1 MSFFNKLRKG
11 TLFQRVPKFLKK
23 PQTKKRKKSS
33 SSNPRKRRK
42 QTLHTLSKIDLE
54 TANAI
59 FQVHDELSED
69 FDSAFLLMVLDLRIM
84 FPKLPVFEDHKWLH
98 YLSGVSNALAETAGP
113 TVLQNEYLVDRLEA
127 IFQASDAYGRSRKY
141 EERKFNILG
150 AAGVTCTWKESIG
163 ASYPERNQIRGGS
176 TQSYAESVQA
186 QALREDAKIAPIA
199 NWYKSWRFVKLDSE
213 VLAVPVERLTRPEET
228 LNPTLLRDD
237 GTFDRN
243 YLFPKNK
250 VTILKILPP
259 EHPLGISFQ
268 EALWIIDACKH
279 LKPEFFKKFI
289 QNWERILIPSKQWL
303 AALCLL
309 SAVKTSTFSKYLG
322 HLRQLCTFVN
332 KWVFEPQKK
341 ALPIEVLVNLIHT
354 NSMPEQLLIE
364 FAQWRMT
371 RVKFRTMRADFTALA
386 FFFRHLPDK
395 PVDFWNSFPKLRE
408 VLKSLGKWFEED
420 AEGSIFL
427 EWKDMKTFLL
437 FVLQHQFPDTEA
449 QTIFDCFI
457 LSYWF
462 ALRISEACDLWF
474 DNVRILPASDTQGER
489 LQLCIVDS
497 KTNTRTT
504 PWNLVTLNALPEK
517 DWVQFCPVQAFKRI
531 LARRQLGQNHLF
543 LRKNGKHY
551 TKDWMTKTFSSLRT
565 AFRKAEPGIVS
576 QQDKFTFHVFRI
588 SAIGFYIR
596 DMGFTVYEAQT
607 ISRHK
612 LGSRTT
618 EEIYLAKGKAAFAK
632 SLARKIQDYIA
643 ETGLFPTATEE
654 DDFLLYADSAKMAK
668 RYKTFTNIQNQTS
681 TENPLPPKPPISKGT
696 QPQLGPRLRV
706 GKRCRV
712 PFVISHDHED
722 PKLQYFLGTLK
733 RKDTRNGVDGY
744 WVKWD
749 EEDEPSFI
757 DTLSLLECQP

>member
-1 MSFFNKLRKG
+1 MSFFKKLRNG
-11 TLFQRVPKFLKK
+11 TLFQSIPQFLKK
-23 PQTKKRKKSS
+23 PQAKKRKKSF
-33 SSNPRKRRK
+33 SSNPRKKRK
-42 QTLHTLSKIDLE
+42 QTFTTLSAIDTQ

-59 FQVHDELSED
+59 FKVHDELTEN

-84 FPKLPVFEDHKWLH
+84 FPKLPVFEDHQWLH
-98 YLSGVSNALAETAGP
+98 FLKPVSNALAATVGP
-113 TVLQNEYLVDRLEA
+113 TILQNEYLVERLEA
-127 IFQASDAYGRSRKY
+127 IFGASDAYGRKQG
-141 EERKFNILG
+141 ERKFNILG
-150 AAGVTCTWKESIG
+150 AAGITCTWKETIG
-163 ASYPERNQIRGGS
+163 GSYPDGKQIKGGT
-176 TQSYAESVQA
+176 TQAYAEAIQA
-186 QALREDAKIAPIA
+186 KALQENATIAPLA
-199 NWYKSWRFVKLDSE
+199 NWYKSWRFAKLGSE
-213 VLAVPVERLTRPEET
+213 ILALPVERLTRPEET
-228 LNPTLLRDD
+228 INKTLLRSD
-237 GTFDRN
+237 GSFQRN
-243 YLFPKNK
+243 NHFYQNEKIN
-250 VTILKILPP
+250 ILKILPP
-259 EHPLGISFQ
+259 ACPLGISFQ
-268 EALWIIDACKH
+268 EALWIINACKH
-279 LKPEFFKKFI
+279 LKPAFFKKFI

-309 SAVKTSTFSKYLG
+309 SAVKKSTFSKYLG

-332 KWVFEPQKK
+332 TWVFEPQKQ

-354 NSMPEQLLIE
+354 NSMPEHLLIK

-395 PVDFWNSFPKLRE
+395 PVDFWHSFPKLRE
-408 VLKSLGKWFEED
+408 VLKSLGKWFDED

-427 EWKDMKTFLL
+427 EWKNMKTFLL
-437 FVLQHQFPDTEA
+437 FVLQHQFKDTEA

-474 DNVRILPASDTQGER
+474 DNVRILPASDSQGER

-497 KTNTRTT
+497 KTNTRKT

-531 LARRQLGQNHLF
+531 LARRQPGQDHLF

-565 AFRKAEPGIVS
+565 VFRKAEPGMVS

-643 ETGLFPTATEE
+643 ETGSFPTATEE

-668 RYKTFTNIQNQTS
+668 RYKTFTNIQNQTN
-681 TENPLPPKPPISKGT
+681 TEKPTPSKPLTSAETTLKQPK
-696 QPQLGPRLRV
+696 LRV
-706 GKRCRV
+706 GERCRV
-712 PFVISHDHED
+712 PFEISHDHKA
-722 PKLQYFLGTLK
+722 PKLQYFLGTLTK
-733 RKDTRNGVDGY
+733 KDTQHGVDGY
-744 WVKWD
+744 WIKWD
-749 EEDEPSFI
+749 QEEDLSFI
-757 DTLSLLECQP
+757 DSLSLLECHP